1 MKCLPCW
8 RKESKMKGLLFKDLM
23 LLKSQKT
30 GLMIMLTAALILAFT
45 SSNGMG
51 SVGFSN
57 FLMMMTITSTFNLDE
72 YNNFLTYLLT
82 TPISKKMYIQ
92 SKYIFASLALLLTW
106 FLSVCILFICN
117 WIKGQSVATNIV
129 MASLIIPLIVLILF
143 SFSIPFLIKFGP
155 EKGRIIMAAAMGSVF
170 GLCYYIMQMFVDL
183 SLDFNQPLILG
194 NIFIIISIICL
205 IAVLISY
212 AISLR
217 VMEKKDY

>member
-30 GLMIMLTAALILAFT
+30 GLMLMLTVALILAFT

-82 TPISKKMYIQ
+82 TPISKKM
-92 SKYIFASLALLLTW
+92 
-106 FLSVCILFICN
+106 
-117 WIKGQSVATNIV
+117 
-129 MASLIIPLIVLILF
+129 
-143 SFSIPFLIKFGP
+143 
-155 EKGRIIMAAAMGSVF
+155 
-170 GLCYYIMQMFVDL
+170 
-183 SLDFNQPLILG
+183 
-194 NIFIIISIICL
+194 
-205 IAVLISY
+205 
-212 AISLR
+212 
-217 VMEKKDY
+217 

>member
-1 MKCLPCW
+1 
-8 RKESKMKGLLFKDLM
+8 
-23 LLKSQKT
+23 
-30 GLMIMLTAALILAFT
+30 
-45 SSNGMG
+45 MG

-82 TPISKKMYIQ
+82 TPISKKIYIQ

-106 FLSVCILFICN
+106 FFSLCILFICN

-129 MASLIIPLIVLILF
+129 MASLIILLIVFILF

-155 EKGRIIMAAAMGSVF
+155 EKGRVIMAAAMGSVFGLCYYIMASLIILLIVFILFSFSIPFLIKFGPEKGRVIMAAAMGSVF
-170 GLCYYIMQMFVDL
+170 GLCYYIMQTSVDL